1 MKTYLDYSGM
11 AVLAHRGGSLES
23 FENTIESF
31 AYSQSIGCKFIETDV
46 QVSADGI
53 PYIFHDESIKRLLGS
68 DIIFSS
74 LSSSEID
81 ELKLFDN
88 HHIPT
93 LESVL
98 NLFPDLYFQID
109 LKTDLVAKPAL
120 KVIKENN
127 AMHRVCIASFNSERL
142 KQVNSDYPEICLSMG
157 PIEVF
162 KLLLSSFGLYKKEI
176 SGDCLQVPM
185 YWYGIKVVTK
195 RFINFIHS
203 KNLKIMVWTI
213 NDIKTFEKLINLNVD
228 GIITDKPKS
237 LFKLLKS

>member
-23 FENTIESF
+23 LENTIESF
-31 AYSQSIGCKFIETDV
+31 AYSQSIGCRFIETDV

-68 DIIFSS
+68 DVIFSS
-74 LSSSEID
+74 MNSSEID

-109 LKTDLVAKPAL
+109 LKTNLVAKPAL

-127 AMHRVCIASFNSERL
+127 AMHRVCIASFNSKRL
-142 KQVNSDYPEICLSMG
+142 KQVDSDYPEICLSMG
-157 PIEVF
+157 PTEVI

-213 NDIKTFEKLINLNVD
+213 NDTKTFEKLIDLNVD

-237 LFKLLKS
+237 LFKLLKN

>member
-31 AYSQSIGCKFIETDV
+31 TYSQSIGCKFIETDV

-53 PYIFHDESIKRLLGS
+53 PYIFHDKSIKRLLGS

-74 LSSSEID
+74 LSSFEID

-127 AMHRVCIASFNSERL
+127 ATHRVCIASFNSERL

-157 PIEVF
+157 PMEVI

-213 NDIKTFEKLINLNVD
+213 NDIKTFEKLIDLNVD

-237 LFKLLKS
+237 LFKLLES

>member
-1 MKTYLDYSGM
+1 MCIRD
-11 AVLAHRGGSLES
+11 R
-23 FENTIESF
+23 
-31 AYSQSIGCKFIETDV
+31 
-46 QVSADGI
+46 
-53 PYIFHDESIKRLLGS
+53 
-68 DIIFSS
+68 
-74 LSSSEID
+74 
-81 ELKLFDN
+81 
-88 HHIPT
+88 
-93 LESVL
+93 
-98 NLFPDLYFQID
+98 
-109 LKTDLVAKPAL
+109 
-120 KVIKENN
+120 NN

-157 PIEVF
+157 PMEVI

>member
-46 QVSADGI
+46 QVSVDGI

-120 KVIKENN
+120 KVIKKNN
-127 AMHRVCIASFNSERL
+127 AMHRVCIASFNSDRL

-157 PIEVF
+157 PMEVI

-213 NDIKTFEKLINLNVD
+213 NDAKTFEKLIDLNVD

-237 LFKLLKS
+237 LFKLLES